1 MKKKILITGINGFLG
16 SHLAK
21 YLKSSFEVLG
31 LEYSTNNLFR
41 IESENF
47 KVYDVISKPLE
58 NIFIENEIYAVIHV
72 ATIYRRKLEPLQ
84 NLLKTNV
91 LLPVNLLELSNKYS
105 VNLFLNTDSFFN
117 SSENSYSY
125 LSDYTLSKKHI
136 LDWIKLIS
144 NSSLCKIVNM
154 KIFHMFGENDAAS
167 KFIPYL
173 IDTISREELY
183 IDMTPGMQ
191 TRDFIYV
198 YDVVSAFETVLKN
211 EIKLTNYQEYEVG
224 SGKSFSIK
232 YLAEL
237 IKKISNSKTE
247 INFGA
252 IKYREGEIMES
263 VCNNEKLIEL
273 GWISKFSL
281 SEALSKIIKN
291 YNK

>member
-1 MKKKILITGINGFLG
+1 
-16 SHLAK
+16 
-21 YLKSSFEVLG
+21 
-31 LEYSTNNLFR
+31 
-41 IESENF
+41 
-47 KVYDVISKPLE
+47 
-58 NIFIENEIYAVIHV
+58 
-72 ATIYRRKLEPLQ
+72 
-84 NLLKTNV
+84 
-91 LLPVNLLELSNKYS
+91 
-105 VNLFLNTDSFFN
+105 
-117 SSENSYSY
+117 
-125 LSDYTLSKKHI
+125 
-136 LDWIKLIS
+136 
-144 NSSLCKIVNM
+144 M
-154 KIFHMFGENDAAS
+154 KIFHMFGENDSPS

-198 YDVVSAFETVLKN
+198 DDVVSAFETVLKN
-211 EIKLTNYQEYEVG
+211 EVKLTNYQEYEVG

-247 INFGA
+247 LNFGA
-252 IKYREGEIMES
+252 MTYREGEIMES

-281 SEALSKIIKN
+281 SKALSKIIKN